1 MKNDKAINEYWYKGA
16 VQQSI
21 DEPESLFFTISTDTP
36 DTLTVTRAILKSDSE
51 GQTVPVAVVGAHM
64 KYDLLTITELF
75 QKLRL
80 NNDKYDYDVEEELD
94 CTDNSVVCYVLDT
107 EGYVV
112 FAKEED
118 NIGKFIGQVDKM
130 IGDAFTEDYPDYE
143 AGKLR
148 NWIQSIGFLSD
159 KR

>member
-1 MKNDKAINEYWYKGA
+1 
-16 VQQSI
+16 
-21 DEPESLFFTISTDTP
+21 
-36 DTLTVTRAILKSDSE
+36 
-51 GQTVPVAVVGAHM
+51 M
-64 KYDLLTITELF
+64 KYDLFTITELF

-80 NNDKYDYDVEEELD
+80 NNNKYDYNVKEELD

-112 FAKEED
+112 FAKEKD

-130 IGDAFTEDYPDYE
+130 IGDAITEDYPDYE